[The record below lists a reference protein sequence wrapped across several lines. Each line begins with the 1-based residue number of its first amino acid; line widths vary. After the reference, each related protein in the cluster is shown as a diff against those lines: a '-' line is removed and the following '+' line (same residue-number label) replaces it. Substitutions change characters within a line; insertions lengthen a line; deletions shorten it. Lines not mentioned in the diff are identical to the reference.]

1 MHEYLATSK
10 ETAIQQ
16 PELFVGDVFNAAI
29 KEGLKVQGVQIS
41 DKPYLDIGT
50 GDDLLR
56 AVKQY
61 GARVE

>member
-1 MHEYLATSK
+1 VL
-10 ETAIQQ
+10 
-16 PELFVGDVFNAAI
+16 
-29 KEGLKVQGVQIS
+29 IS

-56 AVKQY
+56 AVKNY